1 MSKKRIIDELKYV
14 IDKKCEYE
22 LISGFIKSNI
32 NELTYEEVLTQK
44 ILLKLYINK
53 QLSEDQKNNI
63 VDMLCSNFIS
73 CKKDLNNNWLF
84 LKTFY
89 PFMEEILEDIK
100 NNIIVY
106 FDNSLFTF
114 LYCLG
119 MYINENPNIIL
130 LAKNVIVY
138 LASCVLVDDMSTN
151 MEIKSKIQVA
161 EDTYYKRK
169 DIIVYI
175 YNKAIEYGT
184 FYEQYD
190 DVCYMISKV
199 ENVDSENNKPVARI
213 KVYNDEYIQSIKLGS
228 LYDEI
233 LFYNK
238 KENESGD
245 IQKYY
250 IDKINNH
257 YNLLKKEE
265 FTKEIALALL
275 ERQFKNIKTLDLLY
289 LYSGEIQSYIFS
301 MISFFYTELILLI
314 LTTNKSYVLIDKR
327 DLREKML
334 FGHNIS
340 LEDFEM
346 CISLVCSKKKNM
358 KNLNETIIPFFQL
371 NNKIIIGRWMFWAD
385 FLIMESTKK
394 ITLNCNEHK
403 KLGQNTEHF
412 GKTVLENLIKSRFKS
427 LGWEVVQKGIKIKR
441 NKNIDTDIDLVAF
454 KNGQVLIGQI
464 KYANC
469 GRSNY
474 DLWKAGKIIKRAIE
488 QSLTSMEAVKKDDN
502 LLYSILKKEKIIKN
516 RDEIKEVIYIV
527 ITSSNFFNK
536 IGKKCNVS
544 VIGLESLDEWLVKIY
559 SGYENVKINDFLDS
573 PFKMHKLDKQI
584 NKIESIINT
593 EKFKIVYEEFE

>member
-1 MSKKRIIDELKYV
+1 MSKKRMIDELKYMIDNNGDYVV
-14 IDKKCEYE
+14 ISK
-22 LISGFIKSNI
+22 FIKNNI
-32 NELTYEEVLTQK
+32 NELIYEEVLTQK
-44 ILLKLYINK
+44 ILLKLYLNK
-53 QLSEDQKNNI
+53 KLSEDQKNNI
-63 VDMLCSNFIS
+63 VSMLCCNFIS
-73 CKKDLNNNWLF
+73 YKKDLNNNWLF
-84 LKTFY
+84 LKAFY

-100 NNIIVY
+100 NNIIVH
-106 FDNSLFTF
+106 FDNSLFIF

-130 LAKNVIVY
+130 LAKNVIVSI
-138 LASCVLVDDMSTN
+138 ASSVLIDDMSTN

-161 EDTYYKRK
+161 EDTYYKRRA
-169 DIIVYI
+169 IIEYI

-199 ENVDSENNKPVARI
+199 ENIESDNNKPVARI
-213 KVYNDEYIQSIKLGS
+213 KVYNYQYIQSIKLGS

-233 LFYNK
+233 IFYNK
-238 KENESGD
+238 IENESGF

-250 IDKINNH
+250 IDRINNQ
-257 YNLLKKEE
+257 YNLLNKEDL
-265 FTKEIALALL
+265 TKEIALALL
-275 ERQFKNIKTLDLLY
+275 ERQFDNLKTLDLLY
-289 LYSGEIQSYIFS
+289 LYAGDIQSYIFS
-301 MISFFYTELILLI
+301 MILFLYTELILLI
-314 LTTNKSYVLIDKR
+314 FTTNKSYVLIDKK

-334 FGHNIS
+334 FGNDIS
-340 LEDFEM
+340 LEDFDM
-346 CISLVCSKKKNM
+346 CISLVCTKKKNM
-358 KNLNETIIPFFQL
+358 RNLNESIIPFFQL
-371 NNKIIIGRWMFWAD
+371 NNKIIIGRWMFWTD

-394 ITLNCNEHK
+394 ITLNCNKYK

-427 LGWEVVQKGIKIKR
+427 SGWEVIPKGIKIKR
-441 NKNIDTDIDLVAF
+441 NKNIDTDIDLLAF
-454 KNGQVLIGQI
+454 KNGQLLVGQI
-464 KYANC
+464 KYASC

-488 QSLTSMEAVKKDDN
+488 QSLISMEAVKKDDN

-536 IGKKCNVS
+536 IEKNCNVS
-544 VIGLESLDEWLVKIY
+544 VIGLESLDEWLVKVY
-559 SGYENVKINDFLDS
+559 NGDKNVKLNDFLSS

-584 NKIESIINT
+584 YKTESTINT